1 MLFMDISDFHEL
13 SLCPICSSPNRR
25 KVGLRGDRPIADLP
39 KRNSVSVSELTL
51 GVWDCKDCRH
61 IYVDPCPNEEALFE
75 LYEHES
81 EEYFEHLHSTDL
93 EDFLSLL
100 NSKTTQPGML
110 LDIGCGNGRL
120 LAAANGW
127 TCVGVEPVASF
138 AAKASQFGK
147 VYASVNDV
155 SGTFDVISI
164 MAVLEHVVD
173 PVLLLRKAFDLANPG
188 ALLIIEVPNGHRI
201 EAWILDLLL
210 RLSGRPWTIRT
221 APLQTPFHLAEFS
234 KKSLV
239 LAVQNLGWEIQEVS
253 TLRGRIDYPI
263 PRVINTIF
271 NFIQRIS
278 APFGWGLNLTLL
290 ARKPIQTLS

>member
-1 MLFMDISDFHEL
+1 MHISDFHQL

-61 IYVDPCPNEEALFE
+61 IYVDPCPNEEVLFK

-100 NSKTTQPGML
+100 NSKTTEPGKL

-138 AAKASQFGK
+138 AAKASQFGE

-155 SGTFDVISI
+155 RGTFDVISI

-253 TLRGRIDYPI
+253 TLKGTIDYPI

-271 NFIQRIS
+271 NLIQRIS

-290 ARKPIQTLS
+290 ARKPTQTLS